1 MKKKSIKSTR
11 ICPVCHSQITT
22 LFYKKNRLVPTE
34 SFTPSSSDFGIFYD
48 LYRCDA
54 CHTVF
59 VSERLPEHVTAK
71 LYECSQHDG
80 YMLEQGNRRRN
91 FRRLVKVIAQYLG
104 SSEKKSLLDI
114 GASAGVFLD
123 TVREAFPH
131 WDLSGVE
138 PSTDAVKKCEDIFH
152 IKLQQG
158 VFEETEIEHEKY
170 DVITMLDLIEH
181 VHNPSRVIE
190 AAYRCL
196 KPGGLMLI
204 TTPNIQSWTARFFR
218 RRWWSFRL
226 MHTLYFSPLSIRQML
241 AKEGFRVVKMR
252 GLIRLFSLR
261 YCLRHLGWTIR
272 GPSVVIPFPLSLGD
286 MLVIARKETTVSSAG
301 ETKEEQIKQEPLL
314 D

>member
-1 MKKKSIKSTR
+1 MKSNTVNPTR
-11 ICPVCHSQITT
+11 ICPVCNSRVTT
-22 LFYKKNRLVPTE
+22 LFYKKNKLVPAE
-34 SFTPSSSDFGIFYD
+34 SFAPSSSDFGIFYD

-91 FRRLVKVIAQYLG
+91 FRRLVKVITQYLG
-104 SSEKKSLLDI
+104 SGVKKSLLDV

-123 TVREAFPH
+123 TVREALPH
-131 WDLSGVE
+131 WELSGVE
-138 PSTDAVKKCEDIFH
+138 PSTDAVKKCENMFH

-158 VFEETEIEHEKY
+158 VFEDIESEPEKY

-181 VHNPSRVIE
+181 VHSPTLVIE
-190 AAYRCL
+190 AAYRFL
-196 KPGGLMLI
+196 KPGGLLLI
-204 TTPNIQSWTARFFR
+204 TTPNIRSWTARLFR

-226 MHTLYFSPLSIRQML
+226 MHTLDFSPLSIRQML
-241 AKEGFRVVKMR
+241 AQEGFRVVKMR

-286 MLVIARKETTVSSAG
+286 MLVIARKETTVSSTG
-301 ETKEEQIKQEPLL
+301 EIEEEKTEQGPLSN
-314 D
+314 